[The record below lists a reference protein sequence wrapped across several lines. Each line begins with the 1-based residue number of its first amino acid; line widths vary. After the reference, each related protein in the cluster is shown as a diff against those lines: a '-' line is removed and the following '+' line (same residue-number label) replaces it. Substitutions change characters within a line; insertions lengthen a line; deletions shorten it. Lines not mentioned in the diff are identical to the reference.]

1 MPVQEK
7 PTAQLLR
14 DLSLTAIHRELRPVY
29 RPAERLDAGPG
40 GRGRQWDF
48 VIREGLE
55 NLAQAI
61 ITRVLTPRGELAALG
76 HPDYGSR
83 VHELIGAGN
92 TATTRALLRL
102 HLLDALGREPRIA
115 KVRTLDIIR
124 TPGQRSS
131 VDVHLEVL
139 PAGVTQVLVIG
150 PFSLD
155 LGP

>member
-7 PTAQLLR
+7 PTAHLLR
-14 DLSLTAIHRELRPVY
+14 DLALRAIHRELRPAY
-29 RPAERLDAGPG
+29 RPTEKLDAGPG
-40 GRGRQWDF
+40 GRGQQWDF
-48 VIREGLE
+48 VVREGLE

-61 ITRVLTPRGELAALG
+61 ILRVLTPRGELAALG

-102 HLLDALGREPRIA
+102 HLLDALGREPRIG
-115 KVRTLDIIR
+115 KIRTLDIIR

-131 VDVHLEVL
+131 VDVRLEVL
-139 PAGVTQVLVIG
+139 PAGAAQALIVG

>member
-1 MPVQEK
+1 MPIQEK
-7 PTAQLLR
+7 AVAHLLR
-14 DLSLTAIHRELRPVY
+14 DLSVHAIHRELRPVY
-29 RPAERLDAGPG
+29 RPTEKLDAGPG

-48 VIREGLE
+48 VVREGLE

-83 VHELIGAGN
+83 VHELIGTGN
-92 TATTRALLRL
+92 TAATRALLRL

-115 KVRTLDIIR
+115 KVKVLDITR

-131 VDVHLEVL
+131 VDVHLEVMPTGAAQTL
-139 PAGVTQVLVIG
+139 AIG
-150 PFSLD
+150 PFTLD